1 MARALL
7 QMALMAAVV
16 ATLVYLPAAV
26 VLALLLRVFGISP
39 ESVATFGG
47 RLGLFS
53 GLLAWW
59 LLTFNAACVYAV
71 CTFPWG
77 NEIEAWPRKK

>member
-7 QMALMAAVV
+7 QMTLMATVV

-26 VLALLLRVFGISP
+26 VLGLLLRVFGISP

-47 RLGLFS
+47 RLGLFA
-53 GLLAWW
+53 GLLGWW
-59 LLTFNAACVYAV
+59 LLTFNAACIYAA
-71 CTFPWG
+71 CTFPWE
-77 NEIEAWPRKK
+77 NEIEAWPKKK